1 MSDTII
7 DNAETSTEIPAV
19 EVPGQEPADTPTPD
33 PKDGFKVIDSQE
45 ALNRI
50 VEERLARDRKKRPGI
65 PEDYDDLK
73 AKVAEYEQARMTDEE
88 KREAAEK
95 AKAEADGAKDARIA
109 ELEALV
115 AVAERD
121 KLRSD
126 VAAAKGV
133 PASLFKFLN
142 ADSQEELEVQ
152 ADELLAAIKP
162 PKVPNDLPTPTGG
175 GKPPVSDP
183 VGFDPVKKAAEVL
196 GGGIPRIL

>member
-1 MSDTII
+1 MSDTTVE
-7 DNAETSTEIPAV
+7 NASDPVETPTAV
-19 EVPGQEPADTPTPD
+19 ETPGQEPVETPTPD

-50 VEERLARDRKKRPGI
+50 VEERLARDRKSRPAV
-65 PEDYDDLK
+65 PEDYEDLK
-73 AKVAEYEQARMTDEE
+73 AKVAEYEQERMTDEE

-95 AKAEADGAKDARIA
+95 AKAEADKAKDDRIA

-115 AVAERD
+115 AAAERD

-133 PASLFKFLN
+133 PTNLFKFLS
-142 ADSQEELEVQ
+142 ADSQEELEAQ

-162 PKVPNDLPTPTGG
+162 SKVPTDLPTPVGG

-183 VGFDPVKKAAEVL
+183 AGFDAKKLAESIKGRL
-196 GGGIPRIL
+196 